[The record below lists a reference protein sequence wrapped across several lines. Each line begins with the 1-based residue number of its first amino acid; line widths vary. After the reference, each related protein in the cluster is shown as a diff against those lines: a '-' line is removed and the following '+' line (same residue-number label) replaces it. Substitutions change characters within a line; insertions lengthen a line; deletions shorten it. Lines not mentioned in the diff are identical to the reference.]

1 MWRNRP
7 VTQPKWATN
16 GRQMGD
22 KAPTN
27 FLILVFLFIKTRL
40 DRLALVSSAMTII
53 EELKIKVEEVTE
65 EILLL
70 QKLPISASW
79 WDQVY
84 LIDSRVPIPSPEVI
98 CVFFFCLLNEPELE
112 KIITG
117 PSDEKVKEEI
127 SKLFNN
133 MPVVDVRRVAFEFCR
148 LEKILGY
155 EYRAHEKGA
164 KISVWAILIES
175 FREPKTA
182 YHRLVAQNG
191 VSFLTNVAILK
202 SDVEMIEA
210 LPEAFK
216 EVLYKSNPRNKN
228 VNRVISGVL
237 YYYLYLKNNLGRDP
251 TKEELKSFILHVEG
265 DLSDEPRDWA
275 AAHKFLGIYNNKFK
289 DRTVIPDHET
299 VLRIARGYLN
309 DPVKLC

>member
-1 MWRNRP
+1 MGLLLNL
-7 VTQPKWATN
+7 N

-22 KAPTN
+22 KAPIN
-27 FLILVFLFIKTRL
+27 FLTLAFLPVKTRIV
-40 DRLALVSSAMTII
+40 RVASVFSVMTII
-53 EELKIKVEEVTE
+53 EELNIKVEEVTQ
-65 EILLL
+65 EILQL

-79 WDQVY
+79 WDQVF
-84 LIDSRVPIPSPEVI
+84 LINSRIPIPSSEVI

-127 SKLFNN
+127 SKIFNN

-148 LEKILGY
+148 LERILGY

-164 KISVWAILIES
+164 KISIWAMLIEN

-182 YHRLVAQNG
+182 CHRLVAQNG
-191 VSFLTNVAILK
+191 VSFLTNVALLK

-216 EVLYKSNPRNKN
+216 EVLYKTSPRNKN
-228 VNRVISGVL
+228 VNNVISSVL
-237 YYYLYLKNNLGRDP
+237 YYYPYLKNNLGRDP
-251 TKEELKSFILHVEG
+251 TKEELKNFILHVEA

-275 AAHKFLGIYNNKFK
+275 TAHKFLGIHNNKFK

-299 VLRIARGYLN
+299 VLRIARGYRD